1 MTAHHG
7 KYDKRIADLERRTS
21 NGAILGVISQ
31 VDHEKGRY
39 RVKSGELE
47 SDWIPKT
54 EARAGNTKIYSSYE
68 EGEQVLVLSPSGDLS
83 QGVIVG
89 AVAKQETQAADKGNI
104 HRTVYPDGTVV
115 EYDHEAKALKTA
127 IAEGGSFSM
136 AIGGGVSIS
145 ASGGSLTI
153 DAPDGVTI
161 TASEIALE
169 SSTLTHNGK
178 NVGHDHKHKDVLPG
192 PALTGPPV

>member
-1 MTAHHG
+1 MTAKH
-7 KYDKRIADLERRTS
+7 DKRLADLERRIS
-21 NGAILGVISQ
+21 NGAVIGTISQ

-54 EARAGNTKIYSSYE
+54 ETRAGKTKVYSSYE
-68 EGEQVLVLSPSGDLS
+68 EGEQVIVLSPSGDLS

-89 AVAKQETQAADKGNI
+89 AVATQETQAADKGNI

-115 EYDHEAKALKTA
+115 EYDHEAKALKTT
-127 IAEGGSFSM
+127 IAEGGSFNI

-145 ASGGSLTI
+145 ASGGELTI
-153 DAPDGVTI
+153 NAPGG
-161 TASEIALE
+161 IALE
-169 SSTLTHNGK
+169 SATLTHNGK
-178 NVGHDHKHKDVLPG
+178 NVGHDHKHTDVVPG
-192 PALTGPPV
+192 PALTGPPAG